1 MHRCDDNCSV
11 DSSGW
16 VKPERAFSVHGLT
29 LTRATGFTARD
40 ASDPGFPALLW
51 LGSFFACLLLLP
63 PLPFPIGNSGA
74 HVAPFVALLGVP
86 GSVRAIRRRQA
97 AMPTLALLLLL
108 FLAVLLVSVGFAAAY
123 SGWKIALGSLA
134 RVLLFGVGV
143 CLFFHGLAGPRGE
156 EWDALRFA
164 RVLFLIGLVG
174 AAFACIDFY
183 FQFHVP
189 AGFAMQLVWLKSG
202 MMRRAQGVFYEAS
215 TLGNFCAFFLVMIL
229 VAAFPV
235 RRRICPPALLAAGAL
250 IFGTALI
257 LSGSRASVV
266 AVIVA
271 GCAFSVLRRV
281 RTAGVLAAMAA
292 CLGAAAVVRIAVPAF
307 WDNYWFRLAGS
318 ATGVWSYPNEVLS
331 GRLANWKV
339 LVDFLMQHPWHLLFG
354 IGYKTIPYTN
364 YIGAH
369 VVADNTWLGLLVET
383 GVIGVLVFAALNAA
397 ILRTS
402 LRAARSDQGEAA
414 FFGAWIFCFWCVEMV
429 QMLTADVITYWRVLP
444 VYFWVLATAARESG
458 Q

>member
-1 MHRCDDNCSV
+1 MHGTYDLSQ
-11 DSSGW
+11 
-16 VKPERAFSVHGLT
+16 AQI
-29 LTRATGFTARD
+29 TALD
-40 ASDPGFPALLW
+40 ASDAGLPGGLW
-51 LGSFFACLLLLP
+51 LGFFFACLLLLP
-63 PLPFPIGNSGA
+63 PLPFPVGNSGA

-86 GSVRAIRRRQA
+86 GSVRALRRRQ
-97 AMPTLALLLLL
+97 PVTQALPFLLLL
-108 FLAVLLVSVGFAAAY
+108 FLAALLVSVGFAAAY

-143 CLFFHGLAGPRGE
+143 CLFFHGLTGPRGE
-156 EWDALRFA
+156 DWDALRFA
-164 RVLFLIGLVG
+164 RVLLGIGLAG

-202 MMRRAQGVFYEAS
+202 VVRRAQGVFYEAG

-229 VAAFPV
+229 VAAFPL

-257 LSGSRASVV
+257 LSGSRASVA
-266 AVIVA
+266 AVVVA
-271 GCAFSVLRRV
+271 GCAFAVLRRV
-281 RTAGVLAAMAA
+281 RIAGVLAAIAA
-292 CLGAAAVVRIAVPAF
+292 CLGAAAVVRVAVPAF
-307 WDNYWFRLAGS
+307 WANYWFRLAGS

-339 LVDFLMQHPWHLLFG
+339 LVYFLMQHPWHLLFG
-354 IGYKTIPYTN
+354 IGYKTIPYTS

-369 VVADNTWLGLLVET
+369 VVADNTWLSLLVET
-383 GVIGVLVFAALNAA
+383 GIVGVAVFAALNVA

-402 LRAARSDQGEAA
+402 LRAARSHRGEAA
-414 FFGAWIFCFWCVEMV
+414 FFGIWIFCFWCGEMV